1 MVESWDFWVTVFLG
15 LLIVHYLKQLWTS
28 RNYPPGPF
36 QLPLIGGI
44 LRIGTGLSH
53 NILIKLAEE
62 YGKIYT
68 LWLGH
73 QPIVVVSGF
82 EAVKEVLVDHSDD
95 FTGRPVSAFVKIG
108 LEKSVVPGILFS
120 SGDIWKQ
127 HRRFGLVTLRKMG
140 VGKKLM
146 ESQIEMEAKHLVE
159 SFACT
164 KGQPCDPMLPIT
176 NAVSNVICAL
186 AYGYRF
192 SPEDEV
198 FKEKLKSVDYITKNA
213 TSVSSV
219 LYETFP
225 WLMQHLPGSHQ
236 KLLEILKKEISFA
249 MMEIE
254 KHREHQDKYEPQDI
268 IDFYLLQMEKSKND
282 PTSTYSDDNLAQFI
296 NDLLIAGTETSATSL
311 QWALLLMVS
320 YPDIQDKVY
329 KEIEE
334 VLASSESFS
343 YQDHKKLPYTNAVIH
358 EVLRARYILL
368 FGLPR
373 ECVKDVTI
381 RGFHI
386 PKGTFIISDLRS
398 VLLDPEHWE
407 TPEKFNPHHFLD
419 KDGHFIA
426 GDEFLPFGAGA
437 RLCLGDQLAKMEM
450 FLFFTHLLRIF
461 KFQLPEGVKAL
472 NTEPIFG
479 FTLHPHP
486 YKICAVPRST

>member
-1 MVESWDFWVTVFLG
+1 
-15 LLIVHYLKQLWTS
+15 
-28 RNYPPGPF
+28 
-36 QLPLIGGI
+36 
-44 LRIGTGLSH
+44 
-53 NILIKLAEE
+53 
-62 YGKIYT
+62 
-68 LWLGH
+68 
-73 QPIVVVSGF
+73 
-82 EAVKEVLVDHSDD
+82 
-95 FTGRPVSAFVKIG
+95 
-108 LEKSVVPGILFS
+108 
-120 SGDIWKQ
+120 
-127 HRRFGLVTLRKMG
+127 MG

-219 LYETFP
+219 VSCLFLSYCILYETFP